1 MSSFL
6 FSRRATPEG
15 RDQEPSPQPSPQLVP
30 DGIVQAQAITTS
42 AIFAM
47 LVSKGVL
54 SAEEAA
60 SYMEEIGM
68 VLTRD
73 VEGPVGEAA
82 GNLLRSYGQALIAA
96 DE

>member
-6 FSRRATPEG
+6 FSRRASPEG
-15 RDQEPSPQPSPQLVP
+15 RDTDSSPQPAAQFVP
-30 DGIVQAQAITTS
+30 DGIVQAQAITAS

-60 SYMEEIGM
+60 SYMEEIGL
-68 VLTRD
+68 VLARD